1 MSLFLDTNI
10 LLYAMMEE
18 GTEKAGI
25 ADSLL
30 LHQDCHISVQTLNE
44 ATNTLRRKTKLPL
57 DDIKTLITDFR
68 GLVTIHPITEAV
80 YSRGWAIIER
90 YGLQTYDA
98 MILACAME
106 NGIET
111 LLSED
116 MQNGQRIFDMMTI
129 INPFQQPAD

>member
-10 LLYAMMEE
+10 LLYAMMED
-18 GTEKAGI
+18 GTKKAEI

-30 LHQDCHISVQTLNE
+30 LQHDCHISVQTLNE
-44 ATNTLRRKTKLPL
+44 ATHTLRRKTKLPL
-57 DDIKTLITDFR
+57 DDIKTLIADFR

-90 YGLQTYDA
+90 YGFQTYDA
-98 MILACAME
+98 MIVACALE
-106 NGIET
+106 NGFKT

-116 MQNGQRIFDMMTI
+116 MQDGQKVFDMVTI
-129 INPFQQPAD
+129 SNPFA